1 MIQQIVDFFTDPFF
15 SVVGGII
22 SLFAL
27 VGTGTTIFLI
37 LKGSIPVWYRLGLG
51 LSKREIAIF
60 AEDLNAY
67 NSLQKMLLASKL
79 FSEKNIKHAGKDF
92 VKSAENTTLLLMHW
106 KSFHENLDDVLNLKK
121 DTDALIVYAP
131 PSEGKIELESLNK
144 INNERN
150 SIIVNFR
157 GRLLNDIFTCMM
169 TTGYQQK

>member
-1 MIQQIVDFFTDPFF
+1 MNQIVDFFTHPFF
-15 SVVGGII
+15 SVVGGIT
-22 SLFAL
+22 SLLAL
-27 VGTGTTIFLI
+27 IGTGTTIFLI

-51 LSKREIAIF
+51 LSKRKIAIF
-60 AEDLNAY
+60 ADLNTY
-67 NSLQKMLLASKL
+67 NSLEKMLLASKL
-79 FSEKNIKHAGKDF
+79 FPEKNINHAGKDF
-92 VKSAENTTLLLMHW
+92 VKSAENTTMLLMHW

-131 PSEGKIELESLNK
+131 QSEGRIETEFLNK